1 MGRLILIKSIR
12 ALLTVIICVTFVF
25 IILRVSGDP
34 VRSLLPDDTPPAVL
48 DEYRERLGLD
58 RPLVEQY
65 LNYVTAIAQGDFG
78 VSFTERRPAIEV
90 VRERIPAT
98 LQLGSAAM
106 ALALLLGLPLGTLA
120 AFFRN
125 TIIDRAVMA
134 AAVFGHSVPH
144 FFLGIV
150 LILLFAMEWRLLPS
164 SGYTTWQHMILPV
177 FTLGTA
183 AAGTIARFARTS
195 MVEVLGQP
203 FVRTALGKGASRLH
217 AITRHALPN
226 AAIPIVTVIG
236 FQLGGLVG
244 GALVTE
250 TVFAWPGVGRVL
262 VTAVGMRD
270 LAVVQTIVLLVATTM
285 VGANYLVDIAYGL
298 LDPRI
303 RASNSAGTEQ

>member
-1 MGRLILIKSIR
+1 MARLILTKSIR
-12 ALLTVIICVTFVF
+12 ALLTVMICVTFVF
-25 IILRVSGDP
+25 IILRVAGDP

-65 LNYVTAIAQGDFG
+65 
-78 VSFTERRPAIEV
+78 
-90 VRERIPAT
+90 PAT

-203 FVRTALGKGASRLH
+203 FVRTALGKGASRMH
-217 AITRHALPN
+217 VITRHALPN

-250 TVFAWPGVGRVL
+250 TVFAWPGVGRLL

-303 RASNSAGTEQ
+303 RASNSAGTPQ